1 MRTSSLQWLG
11 SFRLELADCCRG
23 QSLTWLD
30 GLHLVWMLLVEKVSS
45 GERSEKEEGRVLER
59 VLGCDGRSLDLA
71 SVVRCSNPTDEAH
84 EVLFRLVSC
93 EQSSRLE
100 FLGEEQV
107 ELRELDVLYLGDE
120 LETGMG

>member
-1 MRTSSLQWLG
+1 M
-11 SFRLELADCCRG
+11 ELPDCCRQ

-30 GLHLVWMLLVEKVSS
+30 GLHLVWMLLIEKVSS
-45 GERSEKEEGRVLER
+45 GERSKKEEGRVLEKG
-59 VLGCDGRSLDLA
+59 LGCDGRSLDLA

-84 EVLFRLVSC
+84 EVLFGLVSC

-107 ELRELDVLYLGDE
+107 KLWELDVLYLGDE
-120 LETGMG
+120 LETRMGRRDDDCPKV